1 MATQTKIPLTVSN
14 PWWGHDPSDKQ
25 LEALWAYD
33 ECPDLFYGGAACPG
47 KTSYLLMAAVQY
59 VHYPHY
65 RALILRK
72 TYADLSLPDAIMDR
86 AISWWDG
93 VDGARFS
100 HVDKKC
106 YFPSGAQVQFGYL
119 ASPRDHLRYQG
130 AAVHFVGIDEASQIP
145 SRQLEYLHSRIR
157 RAIGD
162 PIPLRYRLA
171 SNPGDVSHDWLKDT
185 YVNGADGYRVVYLP
199 GLMTDNPGLDVGE
212 YRKQLAHLDPV
223 TRKQLE
229 EGDWDVQLSGGVLDV
244 MKLRRFTA
252 GEFSQ
257 RVRYWDF
264 AATEQKE
271 GVDPDWTA
279 GVLMGVEDGEYQVQD
294 VQRFREG
301 PAEVEVRVKAQAQ
314 IDGPSVPVRYEE
326 EPGSAGKIVTDH
338 YARHVLQGYDF
349 RGVRSSGPK
358 PERARPL
365 AAAISNGLVSLRS
378 EAPWVRDLT
387 NEMRSFPLGTH
398 DDQVDAMSGAMTALT
413 QQDRVQSV
421 LPRSLVQLC
430 VDAYRKYEGEI
441 VHSVEAE
448 RPFVGFR
455 IAETNA
461 DHTSMVTRAGPAIM
475 AAEQW
480 DEPYT
485 ATLERVDR
493 HCREVGAVA
502 LYYDAG
508 GSGAGIRTNL
518 RQLWLEQQLPQ
529 YPVFGV
535 NFGAAVEGADTEF
548 VRDQTNAQYFARR
561 SSQMAWTLRLRATR
575 TKRLMEGEDIDLGT
589 CLFINPAIEG
599 LEGFLAQLAQ
609 PEYDETT
616 TGKVEIDKSPDDAPS
631 PDLFD
636 AACLAV
642 SHDSRSGLRPAF
654 GLQRQYPDLK
664 SFRHCPVP
672 ALKAGRPAALVSRP
686 SWLSQHLFPGQ
697 WQS

>member
-1 MATQTKIPLTVSN
+1 MLTQTKISTVSN

-25 LEALWAYD
+25 WLGLYGYED
-33 ECPDLFYGGAACPG
+33 CPDLFYGGAAGPG

-59 VHYPHY
+59 VQYPHY
-65 RALILRK
+65 RALIRRK

-93 VDGARFS
+93 VEGARFNNQ
-100 HVDKKC
+100 KKAC
-106 YFPSGAQVQFGYL
+106 YFPSGAKITFGYL
-119 ASPRDHLRYQG
+119 ASVRDHFRYQG

-145 SRQLEYLHSRIR
+145 SHQLRYLHSRIR
-157 RAIGD
+157 RAVGD

-185 YVNGADGYRVVYLP
+185 YVNGADGHEVVYLP
-199 GLMTDNPGLDVGE
+199 GLMTDNPGLDVEE

-244 MKLRRFTA
+244 TA
-252 GEFSQ
+252 LKYFSTSEFSQ

-279 GVLMGVEDGEYQVQD
+279 GVLMGVEDGAYQVQD
-294 VQRFREG
+294 VQRFRVG
-301 PAEVEVRVKAQAQ
+301 PAEVEVRVKAQAR

-326 EPGSAGKIVTDH
+326 EPGSAGKIVTDY

-349 RGVRSSGPK
+349 RGVRSTGSK
-358 PERARPL
+358 AERARPL

-378 EAPWVRDLT
+378 EASWVRDLT

-398 DDQVDAMSGAMTALT
+398 DDQVDGMSGAMDALT
-413 QQDRVQSV
+413 QQDRIQSV
-421 LPRSLVQLC
+421 LPRSVLQLC
-430 VDAYRKYEGEI
+430 VDAYRKYEREI
-441 VHSVEAE
+441 GRIVAAE

-461 DHTSMVTRAGPAIM
+461 DRTSMVTRIGPAIV
-475 AAEQW
+475 AVEQW

-493 HCREVGAVA
+493 HCREVGALA

-508 GSGAGIRTNL
+508 GSGASIRTNL
-518 RQLWLEQQLPQ
+518 RQVWRESGLPQ
-529 YPVFGV
+529 YPVAGV
-535 NFGAAVEGADTEF
+535 NFGAAVEGANSEF
-548 VRDQTNAQYFARR
+548 VRGQTNGQYFARR
-561 SSQMAWTLRLRATR
+561 SSQLAWTLRLRATR
-575 TKRLMEGEDIDLGT
+575 TKRLMEGEDIDLGD
-589 CLFINPAIEG
+589 PYV
-599 LEGFLAQLAQ
+599 QL
-609 PEYDETT
+609 
-616 TGKVEIDKSPDDAPS
+616 
-631 PDLFD
+631 L
-636 AACLAV
+636 
-642 SHDSRSGLRPAF
+642 
-654 GLQRQYPDLK
+654 
-664 SFRHCPVP
+664 SFRLRHSGPPC
-672 ALKAGRPAALVSRP
+672 A
-686 SWLSQHLFPGQ
+686 
-697 WQS
+697 

>member
-1 MATQTKIPLTVSN
+1 MATQTKIPHPTVSN

-25 LEALWAYD
+25 LEALWAYE
-33 ECPDLFYGGAACPG
+33 ECPDLFYGGAAGPG

-59 VHYPHY
+59 VEYPHY

-93 VDGARFS
+93 VEGARFS
-100 HVDKKC
+100 HADKTC
-106 YFPSGAQVQFGYL
+106 YFPSGARVQFGYM
-119 ASPRDHLRYQG
+119 ASVRDHLRYQG

-157 RAIGD
+157 RAIDD

-185 YVNGADGYRVVYLP
+185 YVNGADGHRVVYLP
-199 GLMTDNPGLDVGE
+199 GLMTDNPGLDVEE

-244 MKLRRFTA
+244 TRLKYFTA
-252 GEFSQ
+252 GEFGQ

-279 GVLMGVEDGEYQVQD
+279 GVLMAVEDGEYQVQD

-314 IDGPSVPVRYEE
+314 IDGPSVPVRIEQ
-326 EPGSAGKIVTDH
+326 EPGSAGKIVIDH
-338 YARHVLQGYDF
+338 YARHVLPGSDF

-365 AAAISNGLVSLRS
+365 AASISNGLVSLRS
-378 EAPWVRDLT
+378 EAPWVRDLV

-398 DDQVDAMSGAMTALT
+398 DDQVDGMSGVMTALT

-421 LPRSLVQLC
+421 LPRSMVQLC
-430 VDAYRKYEGEI
+430 VDAHHKYEREI
-441 VHSVEAE
+441 VRIIATE

-455 IAETNA
+455 IAESGA
-461 DHTSMVTRAGPAIM
+461 GRTSMVTRRGPVIV

-480 DEPYT
+480 DESNT
-485 ATLERVDR
+485 AALERVDE
-493 HCREVGAVA
+493 HCREGNAAA
-502 LYYDAG
+502 LYYDTG
-508 GSGAGIRTNL
+508 GSGASIRATL
-518 RQLWLEQQLPQ
+518 RQMWQERGLPQ
-529 YPVFGV
+529 SYRLTGV
-535 NFGAAVEGADTEF
+535 NFGGVVEGAKTEF
-548 VRDQTNAQYFARR
+548 VRGQTNAQYFARR
-561 SSQMAWTLRLRATR
+561 SSQLGWSLRLRAVR
-575 TKRLMEGEDIDLGT
+575 TKRLMEGEDIDLST
-589 CLFINPAIEG
+589 YLVITPAIEG
-599 LEGFLAQLAQ
+599 LERFLAQLSQ
-609 PEYDETT
+609 PEFDETS
-616 TGKVEIDKSPDDAPS
+616 TGKVEIPTSTTCAGIRLTGAMLPWPRTWPWWWA
-631 PDLFD
+631 
-636 AACLAV
+636 
-642 SHDSRSGLRPAF
+642 
-654 GLQRQYPDLK
+654 LQR
-664 SFRHCPVP
+664 SRIWGARTGMP
-672 ALKAGRPAALVSRP
+672 AWTGAPWIG
-686 SWLSQHLFPGQ
+686 
-697 WQS
+697 

>member
-1 MATQTKIPLTVSN
+1 M
-14 PWWGHDPSDKQ
+14 
-25 LEALWAYD
+25 
-33 ECPDLFYGGAACPG
+33 
-47 KTSYLLMAAVQY
+47 
-59 VHYPHY
+59 
-65 RALILRK
+65 
-72 TYADLSLPDAIMDR
+72 
-86 AISWWDG
+86 
-93 VDGARFS
+93 
-100 HVDKKC
+100 
-106 YFPSGAQVQFGYL
+106 
-119 ASPRDHLRYQG
+119 
-130 AAVHFVGIDEASQIP
+130 
-145 SRQLEYLHSRIR
+145 
-157 RAIGD
+157 
-162 PIPLRYRLA
+162 
-171 SNPGDVSHDWLKDT
+171 
-185 YVNGADGYRVVYLP
+185 YLP

-212 YRKQLAHLDPV
+212 YRKQLAHLDSV
-223 TRKQLE
+223 TRRQLE
-229 EGDWDVQLSGGVLDV
+229 LGDWNVQLSGGVLDV
-244 MKLRRFTA
+244 TKLRRFTA

-271 GVDPDWTA
+271 GVDSDWTA

-338 YARHVLQGYDF
+338 YARHVLQGRDF
-349 RGVRSSGPK
+349 RGVRSTGSK

-378 EAPWVRDLT
+378 EAPWVRDLV

-430 VDAYRKYEGEI
+430 VDAYLKYEREI
-441 VHSVEAE
+441 GHIVEAE

-461 DHTSMVTRAGPAIM
+461 DRTSMVTRAGPAIM

-480 DEPYT
+480 NDSET
-485 ATLERVDR
+485 VTLERVDR

-518 RQLWLEQQLPQ
+518 RLMWRERQLPQ

-548 VRDQTNAQYFARR
+548 VAGPDQ
-561 SSQMAWTLRLRATR
+561 RA
-575 TKRLMEGEDIDLGT
+575 
-589 CLFINPAIEG
+589 
-599 LEGFLAQLAQ
+599 
-609 PEYDETT
+609 
-616 TGKVEIDKSPDDAPS
+616 V
-631 PDLFD
+631 
-636 AACLAV
+636 
-642 SHDSRSGLRPAF
+642 LRPA
-654 GLQRQYPDLK
+654 LLPASLDVAVA
-664 SFRHCPVP
+664 RHQDQE
-672 ALKAGRPAALVSRP
+672 AG
-686 SWLSQHLFPGQ
+686 
-697 WQS
+697 

>member
-1 MATQTKIPLTVSN
+1 MATQTKIPPPTVSN

-25 LEALWAYD
+25 LTALWAYE
-33 ECPDLFYGGAACPG
+33 ECPDLFYGGAAGPG

-59 VHYPHY
+59 VQHPHY

-93 VDGARFS
+93 VEGARFS
-100 HVDKKC
+100 HADKTC
-106 YFPSGAQVQFGYL
+106 YFPSGARVSFGYL
-119 ASPRDHLRYQG
+119 ASVRDHLRYQG

-185 YVNGADGYRVVYLP
+185 YVKGADGYRVVYLP
-199 GLMTDNPGLDVGE
+199 GLMTDNPGLDVEE

-244 MKLRRFTA
+244 TALRYFSA

-279 GVLMGVEDGEYQVQD
+279 GVLMAVEDGAYQVQD
-294 VQRFREG
+294 VQRFRVG
-301 PAEVEVRVKAQAQ
+301 PAEVEVRVRSQAE
-314 IDGPSVPVRYEE
+314 IDGSNVQVCIEQ
-326 EPGSAGKIVTDH
+326 EPGSAGVIATDH

-349 RGVRSSGPK
+349 RGVRSTGSK
-358 PERARPL
+358 SERARPL
-365 AAAISNGLVSLRS
+365 ASAISNGLVSLRS
-378 EAPWVRDLT
+378 EAPWVRDLV
-387 NEMRSFPLGTH
+387 NEMRSFPVGTH
-398 DDQVDAMSGAMTALT
+398 DDQVDGMSGAMAALT

-430 VDAYRKYEGEI
+430 VDAYRKYEREI
-441 VHSVEAE
+441 GRIVSAE

-461 DHTSMVTRAGPAIM
+461 DRTSMVTRIGPAIV
-475 AAEQW
+475 AVEQW
-480 DEPYT
+480 DEAYT
-485 ATLERVDR
+485 STLERVDR
-493 HCREVGAVA
+493 HCREVGALA

-518 RQLWLEQQLPQ
+518 RQLWREQQLPQ

-535 NFGAAVEGADTEF
+535 NFGAAVEGANTEF
-548 VRDQTNAQYFARR
+548 VRGQTNAQYFARH
-561 SSQMAWTLRLRATR
+561 SSQLCWTLRLGLPAPDFFYSSKSAEDFSSKFVSWLQESMAKPAEYSYTEPRSGRHDQMIPSSLATPENDSTSSQVLLDENGVTPHAPTPTTTTNPHRKHATR
-575 TKRLMEGEDIDLGT
+575 
-589 CLFINPAIEG
+589 NA
-599 LEGFLAQLAQ
+599 LA
-609 PEYDETT
+609 
-616 TGKVEIDKSPDDAPS
+616 
-631 PDLFD
+631 
-636 AACLAV
+636 
-642 SHDSRSGLRPAF
+642 
-654 GLQRQYPDLK
+654 
-664 SFRHCPVP
+664 
-672 ALKAGRPAALVSRP
+672 
-686 SWLSQHLFPGQ
+686 SWCYR
-697 WQS
+697 

>member
-1 MATQTKIPLTVSN
+1 MATQTKIPPLVSN

-25 LEALWAYD
+25 LEALWAYE
-33 ECPDLFYGGAACPG
+33 ECPDLFYGGAAGPG

-72 TYADLSLPDAIMDR
+72 TYADLSLPGAIMDR
-86 AISWWDG
+86 AMDWWDG
-93 VDGARFS
+93 VEGARFS
-100 HVDKKC
+100 HADKTC
-106 YFPSGAQVQFGYL
+106 YFPSGASVTFGYL
-119 ASPRDHLRYQG
+119 ASVRDHLRYQG
-130 AAVHFVGIDEASQIP
+130 AELHFVGFDEASQIP

-157 RAIGD
+157 KAIGD

-171 SNPGDVSHDWLKDT
+171 SNPGDVSHDWLKAT
-185 YVNGADGYRVVYLP
+185 YVEGADGHNLVYLP

-244 MKLRRFTA
+244 SKLKYYTS
-252 GEFSQ
+252 GEFRQ

-294 VQRFREG
+294 VQRFRVG
-301 PAEVEVRVKAQAQ
+301 PAEVEARVRSQAQ
-314 IDGPSVPVRYEE
+314 IDGPGVPVRIEE

-338 YARHVLQGYDF
+338 YARHVPQGRDF
-349 RGVRSSGPK
+349 RGVRSSGNK
-358 PERARPL
+358 AERARPL

-378 EAPWVRDLT
+378 EATWVRDLV

-398 DDQVDAMSGAMTALT
+398 DDQVDSMSGAMTALT
-413 QQDRVQSV
+413 QQDRIQSV
-421 LPRSLVQLC
+421 LPRSMVQLC
-430 VDAYRKYEGEI
+430 VDAYRKHEREI
-441 VHSVEAE
+441 GRIVDAG

-455 IAETNA
+455 VAETNA
-461 DHTSMVTRAGPAIM
+461 EHTSMVTRIGPVVM

-493 HCREVGAVA
+493 HCREVDALG

-518 RQLWLEQQLPQ
+518 RQMWQERQVAQPCRLT
-529 YPVFGV
+529 GV
-535 NFGAAVEGADTEF
+535 NFGAAPEGAKTEF
-548 VRDQTNAQYFARR
+548 VRGQTNAQYFARR
-561 SSQMAWTLRLRATR
+561 NSQLAWALRLRATR
-575 TKRLMEGEDIDLGT
+575 TKRLMEGDDIDLST
-589 CLFINPAIEG
+589 CLVITPAIEG
-599 LEGFLAQLAQ
+599 LERFLAQLSQ
-609 PEYDETT
+609 PEFDETS
-616 TGKVEIDKSPDDAPS
+616 TGKVEIPTSTTCAGIRLTGAMLPW
-631 PDLFD
+631 
-636 AACLAV
+636 
-642 SHDSRSGLRPAF
+642 LRTWPWWWALCNAQGF
-654 GLQRQYPDLK
+654 GEHVQECQRGPE
-664 SFRHCPVP
+664 
-672 ALKAGRPAALVSRP
+672 RP
-686 SWLSQHLFPGQ
+686 G
-697 WQS
+697 